1 MKDPR
6 LLFHVH
12 GRKFCLAPPRRPG
25 GAYYIRFEGPSNSGK
40 HVATL
45 ARLLISLGTR
55 EAIQAR
61 VGAALRLSER
71 HIEPSK
77 WAGSLCAAK
86 EQRSG

>member
-1 MKDPR
+1 VFHTTSRRMTAWR
-6 LLFHVH
+6 ALL
-12 GRKFCLAPPRRPG
+12 
-25 GAYYIRFEGPSNSGK
+25 YSIRGSVK
-40 HVATL
+40 QWKTL

-77 WAGSLCAAK
+77 WAGSLCAPK